1 MLLFLYI
8 KNLLHVTDDFV
19 LYRQFSVI
27 ILLCFLQSI
36 LYLWKLKNQIYIIQK
51 KLFIFKVLTYSQ
63 S

>member
-27 ILLCFLQSI
+27 IIIVFFAVDIVFMKIEKPNIYYS
-36 LYLWKLKNQIYIIQK
+36 KQIVY
-51 KLFIFKVLTYSQ
+51 F
-63 S
+63 

>member
-36 LYLWKLKNQIYIIQK
+36 LYLWKLKNQIYIIQN